1 MCAKAVIIGG
11 DAAGM
16 SAAAQIR
23 RVDPTVEVVVFE
35 KTNYASYASCG
46 MPYYIAGDIA
56 SHEDLLVLSKQEIT
70 ERGIDVRYGHCVE
83 EIRPGAR
90 RVAGQTRDGQPFVET
105 YDYLVLATG
114 GWRFAPLVGRV
125 GETLYAA

>member
-35 KTNYASYASCG
+35 KTNY
-46 MPYYIAGDIA
+46 
-56 SHEDLLVLSKQEIT
+56 
-70 ERGIDVRYGHCVE
+70 E
-83 EIRPGAR
+83 EIAKFFRHQYA
-90 RVAGQTRDGQPFVET
+90 QKFT
-105 YDYLVLATG
+105 
-114 GWRFAPLVGRV
+114 FALMLC
-125 GETLYAA
+125 TLTASTKV